1 MVEKFQSHKRVK
13 MKDKRVIKL
22 KLWQAIFIFVFMSAG
37 VVCMVLAA
45 LNFAESMTKNR
56 IHSGIV
62 DGIRSKQGK
71 FWLNDNISIRPTGAN
86 KGEISIAGAGDN
98 TLQSGAIEGK

>member
-1 MVEKFQSHKRVK
+1 
-13 MKDKRVIKL
+13 MKDKIVIKL
-22 KLWQAIFIFVFMSAG
+22 KLWQAVIIFVSMSAG
-37 VVCMVLAA
+37 AICMVSTA
-45 LNFAESMTKNR
+45 LNYAESMTKNR

-62 DGIRSKQGK
+62 DGIKSRQGK
-71 FWLNDNISIRPTGAN
+71 FWLNGNISIKPTGAN